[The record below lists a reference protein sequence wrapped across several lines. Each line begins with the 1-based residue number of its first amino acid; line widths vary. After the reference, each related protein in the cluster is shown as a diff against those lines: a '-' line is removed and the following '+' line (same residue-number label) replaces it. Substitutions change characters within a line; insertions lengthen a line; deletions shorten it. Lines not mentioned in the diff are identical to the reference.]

1 MKCAICDE
9 EMKDYESNNPYPLL
23 TGENE
28 RVCRD
33 CNDFVTASRIYFM
46 GADKDSKKIL
56 CANIA
61 NVLKMGFSLKR
72 SREEYMKRW
81 RKNNE

>member
-23 TGENE
+23 TGKNE

-33 CNDFVTASRIYFM
+33 CNDFVTASRIYFR
-46 GADKDSKKIL
+46 GADEDSKQIL
-56 CANIA
+56 CANIT

-72 SREEYMKRW
+72 SREEFMKRMEE
-81 RKNNE
+81 KQ

>member
-56 CANIA
+56 CANIT

-72 SREEYMKRW
+72 SREEYMK
-81 RKNNE
+81 KMEEKQ